1 MLTGSSLQIPEKIN
15 IVDKPLARL
24 IREKETNVQTIL
36 GLKNDKRL
44 YANMFENLDEMD
56 KFSEKCDLSKV
67 TQEDYPNSPI
77 IHFFK

>member
-1 MLTGSSLQIPEKIN
+1 MQIPEKIN

-36 GLKNDKRL
+36 DLKNNKRL

-67 TQEDYPNSPI
+67 TQEERLP
-77 IHFFK
+77 